1 MADFNWNE
9 YRPTKAVWFW
19 SVGGAVVATMIIG
32 FTWGGWTT
40 GGTADEMATDA
51 REQGRAQ
58 LAANICVD
66 RFLAS
71 PEVAVNLAALKDES
85 SYQRDNFIDEG
96 GWVTFAGMEQ
106 PVEGAAEICA
116 SQLAETDVPA
126 TNEAAASES
135 ADTAVN

>member
-1 MADFNWNE
+1 MANFNWNE

-19 SVGGAVVATMIIG
+19 SVGGAVVATMILG

-40 GGTADEMATDA
+40 GGTADEMAADA

-85 SYQRDNFIDEG
+85 SYQRDNFIDDG

-106 PVEGAAEICA
+106 PVQGAGEICA
-116 SQLAETDVPA
+116 SQLADMDVPA
-126 TNEAAASES
+126 ANEAAATDST
-135 ADTAVN
+135 DTVVN

>member
-40 GGTADEMATDA
+40 GGTAEEMAADA

-71 PEVAVNLAALKDES
+71 PEVAVNLAALNDES
-85 SYQRDNFIDEG
+85 SYQRDNFIDDG
-96 GWVTFAGMEQ
+96 GWVTFAGMEE
-106 PVEGAAEICA
+106 PIEGAAERCA
-116 SQLAETDVPA
+116 SQLAEMGVPA
-126 TNEAAASES
+126 PNEAAATDS